1 MNQYKVCIHFQLDL
15 VFKFRV
21 MFPQT
26 SFSVLTETDYP
37 FFRAEVTLLGAGLCL
52 CLEEDSFSGLD
63 LTRDDLTR

>member
-1 MNQYKVCIHFQLDL
+1 
-15 VFKFRV
+15 

-63 LTRDDLTR
+63 LTRDDLTVRF